1 MRSTER
7 PVRLWSHLLG
17 VVVALELSMSAHAAT
32 PADSPA
38 LNRPTCLANGN
49 WYGFYHGNQGLKAV
63 CLKLPEAISVKMLD
77 SNADGV
83 VDNLDTLSDGVIFVG
98 EHSTQDPRRQW
109 RGRERFHWRRY
120 PGDGKI
126 RRQPSHHVATNTVSE
141 S

>member
-17 VVVALELSMSAHAAT
+17 VVVALDLSMSAHAAM

-63 CLKLPEAISVKMLD
+63 CLKLPEAISVKMFD

-83 VDNLDTLSDGVIFVG
+83 VDNPDTLSDGVIFVG
-98 EHSTQDPRRQW
+98 EHSTQDTSDNGGVVNDSTGDDTPGVEKSGGSRRIMW
-109 RGRERFHWRRY
+109 RQ
-120 PGDGKI
+120 I
-126 RRQPSHHVATNTVSE
+126 Q
-141 S
+141 

>member
-17 VVVALELSMSAHAAT
+17 VVVALDLSMSAHAAM

-63 CLKLPEAISVKMLD
+63 CLKLPEAISVKMFD

-83 VDNLDTLSDGVIFVG
+83 VDNIDTLSEGVIFVG
-98 EHSTQDPRRQW
+98 EHSAQDVSDNGGAVNDSTGDDTPGMEKSGGSRRIMW
-109 RGRERFHWRRY
+109 RQ
-120 PGDGKI
+120 I
-126 RRQPSHHVATNTVSE
+126 Q
-141 S
+141 

>member
-17 VVVALELSMSAHAAT
+17 VVVALDLSMSAHAVT
-32 PADSPA
+32 PADSIA

-98 EHSTQDPRRQW
+98 EHSTQDTGDNGGVVNDSTGDDAPGMEKSGGSRRIMW
-109 RGRERFHWRRY
+109 RQ
-120 PGDGKI
+120 I
-126 RRQPSHHVATNTVSE
+126 Q
-141 S
+141 

>member
-7 PVRLWSHLLG
+7 PGRLWSHLLG
-17 VVVALELSMSAHAAT
+17 VVVALDLSMSAHAAT

-83 VDNLDTLSDGVIFVG
+83 VDNIDTLSDGVIFVG
-98 EHSTQDPRRQW
+98 EHSTQDAGDNGGGVNDSTGDDTPGMEKSGGSRRIMW
-109 RGRERFHWRRY
+109 RQ
-120 PGDGKI
+120 I
-126 RRQPSHHVATNTVSE
+126 Q
-141 S
+141 

>member
-17 VVVALELSMSAHAAT
+17 VVVALDLSMSAHAAM

-83 VDNLDTLSDGVIFVG
+83 VDNPDTLSDGVIFVG
-98 EHSTQDPRRQW
+98 EHSTQDTSDNGGVVNDSTGDDTPGVEKSGGSRRIMW
-109 RGRERFHWRRY
+109 RQ
-120 PGDGKI
+120 I
-126 RRQPSHHVATNTVSE
+126 Q
-141 S
+141 

>member
-17 VVVALELSMSAHAAT
+17 VVVALDLSMSAHAAM

-38 LNRPTCLANGN
+38 RNRPTCLANGN

-63 CLKLPEAISVKMLD
+63 CLKLPEAISVKMFD

-83 VDNLDTLSDGVIFVG
+83 VDNPDTLSDGVIFVG
-98 EHSTQDPRRQW
+98 EHSTQDTSDNGGVVNDSTGDDTPGVEKSGGSRRIMW
-109 RGRERFHWRRY
+109 RQ
-120 PGDGKI
+120 I
-126 RRQPSHHVATNTVSE
+126 Q
-141 S
+141 

>member
-17 VVVALELSMSAHAAT
+17 VVVALDLSMSAHAAT

-63 CLKLPEAISVKMLD
+63 CLRLPDAISVKMLD
-77 SNADGV
+77 GNADGV
-83 VDNLDTLSDGVIFVG
+83 VDSIDTLSDGVIFVG
-98 EHSTQDPRRQW
+98 EHSTQDVSDNGGAVNDSTGDDTPGMEKSGGSRRIMW
-109 RGRERFHWRRY
+109 RQ
-120 PGDGKI
+120 I
-126 RRQPSHHVATNTVSE
+126 Q
-141 S
+141 

>member
-17 VVVALELSMSAHAAT
+17 VVVALDLSMSAHAAT

-49 WYGFYHGNQGLKAV
+49 WYGFYHGIQGLKAV

-83 VDNLDTLSDGVIFVG
+83 VDNIDTLSDGVIFVG
-98 EHSTQDPRRQW
+98 EHSTQDTGDNGGVVNDSTGDDTPGMEKSGGSRRIMW
-109 RGRERFHWRRY
+109 RQ
-120 PGDGKI
+120 I
-126 RRQPSHHVATNTVSE
+126 Q
-141 S
+141 